1 MLFLLLSRPTAV
13 EQKFFEKF
21 DLGVREE
28 NWISMI
34 GEFSGEFVVWEIF
47 ELAWGVPE
55 SEISHFLVFQLFSSI
70 FRLCCALSSIMA
82 DRTPDGAVW
91 AAFLCPREMGRLHGI
106 IRELRMPLFNR
117 DHMVRMSFS
126 QSFVT
131 VLEVVAGDDVSIG
144 YLFNFIRLL
153 LLVDVL

>member
-1 MLFLLLSRPTAV
+1 
-13 EQKFFEKF
+13 
-21 DLGVREE
+21 
-28 NWISMI
+28 
-34 GEFSGEFVVWEIF
+34 
-47 ELAWGVPE
+47 
-55 SEISHFLVFQLFSSI
+55 
-70 FRLCCALSSIMA
+70 MA

-91 AAFLCPREMGRLHGI
+91 AAFLCPREMARLHGI

-117 DHMVRMSFS
+117 DDMVRMNFT

-144 YLFNFIRLL
+144 YLFNFVRLL